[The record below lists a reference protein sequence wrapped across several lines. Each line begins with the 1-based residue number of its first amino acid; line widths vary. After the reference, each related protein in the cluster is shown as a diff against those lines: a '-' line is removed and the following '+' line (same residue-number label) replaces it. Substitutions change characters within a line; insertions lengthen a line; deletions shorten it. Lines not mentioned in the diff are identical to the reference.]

1 MRIVYDASVRAKDT
15 APPLNECLETE
26 PPLQNQIWRLLV
38 RGRFHAVAIARDIR
52 KAFLQVRIR
61 EDDRDALR
69 LRWIDREN
77 PEKVRSLRYV
87 LRLPCLVWAHRPFLL
102 GGASVSI
109 TWKIASQI
117 ILRPYQRLRGDC
129 TSMTY

>member
-26 PPLQNQIWRLLV
+26 LPLQNQIWRLLV

-102 GGASVSI
+102 GGRQSASPG
-109 TWKIASQI
+109 KLQA
-117 ILRPYQRLRGDC
+117 RL
-129 TSMTY
+129 S